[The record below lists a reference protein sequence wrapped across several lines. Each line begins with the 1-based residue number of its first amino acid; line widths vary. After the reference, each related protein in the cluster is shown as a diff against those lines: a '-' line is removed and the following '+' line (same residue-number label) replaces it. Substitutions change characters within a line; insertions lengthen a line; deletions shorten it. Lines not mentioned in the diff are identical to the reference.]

1 MKRHNSI
8 TGLFTKSGGDL
19 EMRVFRIILFA
30 MLPMVIMVGCGQHVE
45 HKPDDIL
52 LANFCKHRKEFEELH
67 RMAATDTNLFRV
79 DASRTDPPDA
89 TSAGVSPRRVAAYRK
104 LLYNVGC
111 PGGLMA
117 FPARP
122 GIRFIS
128 SSRGLLNRGSSKG
141 FCYLEPP
148 PVETVTNT
156 ATDKSLKPGPYVVYR
171 HIDGAWYLFFERG
184 N

>member
-1 MKRHNSI
+1 
-8 TGLFTKSGGDL
+8 
-19 EMRVFRIILFA
+19 
-30 MLPMVIMVGCGQHVE
+30 VE

-52 LANFCKHRKEFEELH
+52 LASFFKHRNEFEELH
-67 RMAATDTNLFRV
+67 RMAAADTNLLRV

-89 TSAGVSPRRVAAYRK
+89 ASAGVSPRRVATYRK
-104 LLYNVGC
+104 LLNRVGC

-122 GIRFIS
+122 GIRFIA

-148 PVETVTNT
+148 PAETVTNT
-156 ATDKSLKPGPYVVYR
+156 DTDKSLKSGPYEVYR
-171 HIDGAWYLFFERG
+171 HIEGHWYLFFERG